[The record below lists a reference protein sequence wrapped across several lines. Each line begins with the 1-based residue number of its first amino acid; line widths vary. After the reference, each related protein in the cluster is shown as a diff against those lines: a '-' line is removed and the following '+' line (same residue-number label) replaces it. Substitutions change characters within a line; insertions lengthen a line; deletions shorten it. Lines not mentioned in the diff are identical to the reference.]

1 MKRSQINL
9 YVKQAIRLL
18 DAAQFKLP
26 KFAYWSM
33 QEWQQNEVSVI
44 VRTML
49 GWDITDFGNDDFARL
64 GAVLFTIRNGVSDT
78 CGTPYAEKIICLR
91 SGQRLPCHYHAVKT
105 EDIINRSGGSLWIKL
120 FNVADDGT
128 PDLQSE
134 VKFYSDGIPMH
145 AAAGEVVQIEYGSS
159 ITLPPYL
166 YHIFGA
172 ENDTVVG
179 EVSSINDDK
188 TDNYFSEDVKRFSAV
203 IEDEPPF
210 VPLVNEYEK
219 LLAL

>member
-9 YVKQAIRLL
+9 YVTQAIRLL
-18 DAAQFKLP
+18 DSASFKLP

-33 QEWQQNEVSVI
+33 REWQQHDISVI
-44 VRTML
+44 ARTML
-49 GWDITDFGNDDFARL
+49 GWDITDFGNDDFTRL
-64 GAVLFTIRNGVSDT
+64 GAVLFTIRNGVSGLY
-78 CGTPYAEKIICLR
+78 GTPYAEKIICLSR
-91 SGQRLPCHYHAVKT
+91 GQRLPCHYHAVKT
-105 EDIINRSGGSLWIKL
+105 EDIINRSGGQLWIKL
-120 FNVADDGT
+120 FNVANDGT
-128 PDLQSE
+128 PDFERE
-134 VKFYSDGIPMH
+134 VDFYSDGIPTR
-145 AAAGEVVQIEYGSS
+145 ATAGEIVQIEHGSS
-159 ITLPPYL
+159 ITIPPYL

-172 ENDTVVG
+172 ESDTVVG

-188 TDNYFSEDVKRFSAV
+188 SDNYFSEDVKRFSNI